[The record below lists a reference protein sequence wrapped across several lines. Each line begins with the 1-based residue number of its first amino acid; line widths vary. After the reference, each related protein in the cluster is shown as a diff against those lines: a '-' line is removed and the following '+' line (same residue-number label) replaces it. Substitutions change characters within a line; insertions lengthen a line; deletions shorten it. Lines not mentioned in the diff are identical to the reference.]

1 MNIGCGTWTTL
12 DESGLTTSYTIYRD
26 SDPVLHTF
34 QVLGLETTMDAGCA
48 KTFEPDPVT
57 AISQLTC
64 DNSADCHTIRV
75 DATLAQE
82 YTFNLKV
89 TVWGVVHTS
98 TN

>member
-1 MNIGCGTWTTL
+1 
-12 DESGLTTSYTIYRD
+12 
-26 SDPVLHTF
+26 
-34 QVLGLETTMDAGCA
+34 MDAGCA

-98 TN
+98 TNQITLKVTCITMETFDNRWQWTSEQTRYFPLWGENAVF